1 MKGANPALISLRSMG
16 FEFNSNGEKFQPV
29 AVVSNGGVGHAG
41 CDAAVRSDETVK
53 ITAEFAENRA
63 LVERVH
69 DEHRHLPHN
78 NNTRKR
84 RGQTFSAESRL
95 GEATSSAMIRSQKAR
110 LSTSILDGVLN
121 DLALSDRR
129 FCSFQR
135 RSFPAATRTQTV
147 GFDSVYLRG
156 EDPDDHTCKRNGCH

>member
-1 MKGANPALISLRSMG
+1 MG

-69 DEHRHLPHN
+69 DEHRRLRPEKTEPVKPVEARPT
-78 NNTRKR
+78 TRDDTNREHHDEVAEGQVENQHVGR
-84 RGQTFSAESRL
+84 R
-95 GEATSSAMIRSQKAR
+95 
-110 LSTSILDGVLN
+110 
-121 DLALSDRR
+121 
-129 FCSFQR
+129 
-135 RSFPAATRTQTV
+135 P
-147 GFDSVYLRG
+147 
-156 EDPDDHTCKRNGCH
+156 